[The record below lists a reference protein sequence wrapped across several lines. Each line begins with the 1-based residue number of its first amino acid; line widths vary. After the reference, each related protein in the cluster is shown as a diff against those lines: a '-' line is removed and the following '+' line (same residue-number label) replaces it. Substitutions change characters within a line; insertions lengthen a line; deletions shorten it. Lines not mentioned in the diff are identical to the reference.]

1 VDFAAGNRLFLCLAL
16 SKGTTNLSGY
26 STGVLKD
33 ACFERASDYI
43 SIQFLRGLFM
53 LFNSPIFLFLFLP
66 LVLAGYYL
74 ISPKL
79 RNILLFFFSVVFYAF
94 GEPIFVCIV
103 LASAMFDWFIGF
115 QIGREGTKD
124 SRRNF
129 FLIVSVLQNLLILVF
144 FKYSNFL
151 VNNANFLFGL
161 VHGPSIQLSSI
172 VLPIGVSF
180 VVFEKITYLVDVRR
194 GQCRPEK
201 HLIRYML
208 YVFFFPKL
216 LAGPIIKFHDIN
228 EQLSRRNADWE
239 GFIVGFIRFSFG
251 LAKKVFIADTMGE
264 VADFAFQIP
273 IDQLPFGTAWLGI
286 IAYTIQI
293 YFDFGGYSDMAIG
306 LARMFG
312 FRIMENFNVPYVS
325 QNITEFWR
333 RWHISLS
340 TWIKSYLYIPLG
352 GNRVSQPRLYFNLVL
367 CFFLSGLWHGAN
379 WSFVIW
385 GLYQGV
391 FMVFDRVFWIKAQAR
406 LPRIFKIVIN
416 MAVLIVGWTI
426 FRGRE
431 IGYSLEYLWVL
442 VSPFVKHAPSA
453 TNTYFITL
461 NVIVFLIAGIIGSF
475 APECQ
480 TVKKLSQSHPWL
492 AAAPYMAF
500 VLFVLSAAKV
510 TTMTFNPFL
519 YFRF

>member
-1 VDFAAGNRLFLCLAL
+1 
-16 SKGTTNLSGY
+16 
-26 STGVLKD
+26 
-33 ACFERASDYI
+33 
-43 SIQFLRGLFM
+43 M

-74 ISPKL
+74 VNPKL
-79 RNILLFFFSVVFYAF
+79 RNILLLLFSVGFYAF
-94 GEPIFVCIV
+94 GEPVFVCIV
-103 LASAMFDWFIGF
+103 VASALFDWIMGF
-115 QIGREGTKD
+115 QIGREGAQP
-124 SRRNF
+124 SRRKF

-144 FKYSNFL
+144 FKYTNFL
-151 VNNANFLFGL
+151 VANTNVFFGL
-161 VHGPSIQLSSI
+161 VHIPSLHFPSIA
-172 VLPIGVSF
+172 LPIGVSF
-180 VVFEKITYLVDVRR
+180 VVFEKITYLVDVER

-201 HLIRYML
+201 NLIRYLL

-228 EQLSRRNADWE
+228 EQLKRRHVDSD
-239 GFIVGFIRFSFG
+239 GFVAGFTRFSFG

-264 VADFAFQIP
+264 VADFAFKIP
-273 IDQLPFGTAWLGI
+273 IGQLPFGTAWLGI
-286 IAYTIQI
+286 IAYSIQI

-325 QNITEFWR
+325 QNLTEFWR

-367 CFFLSGLWHGAN
+367 CFFLSGLWHGASWN
-379 WSFVIW
+379 FVIW

-391 FMVFDRVFWIKAQAR
+391 FMVFDRLFWIKFQAR
-406 LPRIFKIVIN
+406 LPRVFNIVIN
-416 MAVLIVGWTI
+416 SAVLIVGWTI
-426 FRGRE
+426 FRGGK
-431 IGYSLEYLWVL
+431 IGYSLGYIGVL
-442 VSPFVKHAPSA
+442 VSPFVKQTPSA
-453 TNTYFITL
+453 ENTFFITL
-461 NVIVFLIAGIIGSF
+461 NVAVFLILGLIGSF
-475 APECQ
+475 APEWR
-480 TVKKLSQSHPWL
+480 TAKKIGQSRPWI
-492 AAAPYMAF
+492 AVAPYVAF
-500 VLFVLSAAKV
+500 VLFVLAAAKV